1 MIELWQSG
9 PELYRNA
16 LISVAA
22 VGAFTFA
29 LLFFVSA
36 PYGRHHRAGWGPS
49 MPARLAWIA
58 MEAPSFLSFA
68 LGAWLFALSGWSAWL
83 LAALFAAHYAYRSFV
98 FPFRIKGGGKPKP
111 WLTVLIAVAFNLVN
125 GSVNAFDLSRAA
137 TPDPLWL
144 GLGLALFVGGAAI
157 NHHADWVLLNLRKP
171 GETDYK
177 IPHGGLYAYV
187 SAPNYL
193 GEMIQWI
200 GFALAACTPAAA
212 VFAWFTFC
220 NLVPRAHSHH
230 QWYRERFEDYP
241 EQRKRLI
248 PFIW

>member
-49 MPARLAWIA
+49 MPARVAWIA

-68 LGAWLFALSGWSAWL
+68 L
-83 LAALFAAHYAYRSFV
+83 
-98 FPFRIKGGGKPKP
+98 
-111 WLTVLIAVAFNLVN
+111 
-125 GSVNAFDLSRAA
+125 
-137 TPDPLWL
+137 
-144 GLGLALFVGGAAI
+144 
-157 NHHADWVLLNLRKP
+157 
-171 GETDYK
+171 
-177 IPHGGLYAYV
+177 
-187 SAPNYL
+187 
-193 GEMIQWI
+193 
-200 GFALAACTPAAA
+200 AACTPAAL

-220 NLVPRAHSHH
+220 NLAPRAHSHH

-248 PFIW
+248 PLIWLSVRPIRRPEKTQSAMLRPETYWREQMPTAARPAA